1 VRNCHDDDDDEIVV
15 ARVSV
20 IDIAIN
26 TVVVVDKGMRGF
38 IVVLSWSFV
47 CCVLL
52 LLHRLI
58 QNKHTPG
65 YAGFPQ
71 TLSNRCPRNYVTNN
85 FGAVVNKVP
94 VHLLSIR

>member
-1 VRNCHDDDDDEIVV
+1 VRNCHDDDDEIVV

-52 LLHRLI
+52 LLLLHRLI
-58 QNKHTPG
+58 QNKH
-65 YAGFPQ
+65 
-71 TLSNRCPRNYVTNN
+71 RCRNAI
-85 FGAVVNKVP
+85 F
-94 VHLLSIR
+94 

>member
-1 VRNCHDDDDDEIVV
+1 VKLWFVRNCHDDDDEIVV

-58 QNKHTPG
+58 QNKH
-65 YAGFPQ
+65 
-71 TLSNRCPRNYVTNN
+71 RCRNAI
-85 FGAVVNKVP
+85 F
-94 VHLLSIR
+94 

>member
-1 VRNCHDDDDDEIVV
+1 VKLWFVRNCHDDDDEIVV

-52 LLHRLI
+52 LRLHRLI
-58 QNKHTPG
+58 QNKHRRRS
-65 YAGFPQ
+65 AIF
-71 TLSNRCPRNYVTNN
+71 
-85 FGAVVNKVP
+85 
-94 VHLLSIR
+94 

>member
-1 VRNCHDDDDDEIVV
+1 VKLWFVRNCHDDDDEIVV

-20 IDIAIN
+20 VAIAIN

-52 LLHRLI
+52 LHRLI
-58 QNKHTPG
+58 QNKHRRQNATFFNWVVGSGLLPG
-65 YAGFPQ
+65 LCWISANPF
-71 TLSNRCPRNYVTNN
+71 
-85 FGAVVNKVP
+85 
-94 VHLLSIR
+94 